1 MTGSN
6 SQFDIESDCVLVEQP
21 LLNAPQ
27 DNNNNGGD
35 LYLKEAKKAY
45 KLLNQAWSENN
56 ADLSREAHDKLR
68 HLLSSNSSGELKS
81 FKDPC
86 GKYVK
91 SIVFGGLDGIITIF
105 SMVAAVAGGGL
116 AAGVVVIMGIS
127 NLLGDGLSMGL
138 GDYLSSKAQL
148 DYIKEQFE
156 KEKWE
161 TENYLQGEIEEMVA
175 CIMKV

>member
-1 MTGSN
+1 
-6 SQFDIESDCVLVEQP
+6 
-21 LLNAPQ
+21 
-27 DNNNNGGD
+27 
-35 LYLKEAKKAY
+35 
-45 KLLNQAWSENN
+45 
-56 ADLSREAHDKLR
+56 
-68 HLLSSNSSGELKS
+68 LLSSNSSGELKS

-148 DYIKEQFE
+148 DYIKE
-156 KEKWE
+156 
-161 TENYLQGEIEEMVA
+161 
-175 CIMKV
+175 